1 LEAIQFFDD
10 LSCGSWESLVDT
22 TLSIFEGVDLV
33 VFVILD
39 LNGDQ
44 VTTYSI
50 YHTEIFIF

>member
-1 LEAIQFFDD
+1 
-10 LSCGSWESLVDT
+10 VDT

-44 VTTYSI
+44 ITTHSI
-50 YHTEIFIF
+50 CHTEIFIF